1 METTLFICSIVACVI
16 GIATFVVGMNS
27 RAKADGEVV
36 QKLNQAVSGIAELKT
51 DMKEIKNNQQS
62 LALLVNSHEEQIKTL
77 FHSLNDL
84 NNTHDVLIEI
94 LNYIKQTGAD
104 VHGYSHSGLGHHED

>member
-1 METTLFICSIVACVI
+1 METTLFICSIVACII

-51 DMKEIKNNQQS
+51 DVKEIKNSQQN

-104 VHGYSHSGLGHHED
+104 VHGYSHQGLGHHEG

>member
-1 METTLFICSIVACVI
+1 METTLFICSIIACVI

-36 QKLNQAVSGIAELKT
+36 QKLNQAVAGIAELKT
-51 DMKEIKNNQQS
+51 DVKEIKNSQQS

-77 FHSLNDL
+77 FHNLNDL

-94 LNYIKQTGAD
+94 LNYIKQTGAEM
-104 VHGYSHSGLGHHED
+104 HGHSYQGLGNHEN

>member
-1 METTLFICSIVACVI
+1 METTLFICSIIACVI

-36 QKLNQAVSGIAELKT
+36 QKLNQAVTGIAELKA
-51 DMKEIKNNQQS
+51 DVKEIKNSQQS

>member
-1 METTLFICSIVACVI
+1 METILFVCSILACIV
-16 GIATFVVGMNS
+16 GVATFVVGMNS

-36 QKLNQAVSGIAELKT
+36 QKLNQAVNGIAELKT
-51 DMKEIKNNQQS
+51 DVKEIKNSQQS

-104 VHGYSHSGLGHHED
+104 VHGYPHSGSGYYEN

>member
-77 FHSLNDL
+77 FHSLNAL

>member
-1 METTLFICSIVACVI
+1 METVLFICSLIACVI
-16 GIATFVVGMNS
+16 GIATFVVGMNN

-51 DMKEIKNNQQS
+51 DVKEIKNNQQS

-77 FHSLNDL
+77 FHNLNDL
-84 NNTHDVLIEI
+84 NNTHNVLIEI
-94 LNYIKQTGAD
+94 LNYIKQTGAET
-104 VHGYSHSGLGHHED
+104 HGHPYQGLGNYED

>member
-1 METTLFICSIVACVI
+1 METTLFICSIVACII

-36 QKLNQAVSGIAELKT
+36 QKLNQAISGIAELKT
-51 DMKEIKNNQQS
+51 DVKEIKNSQQN

-104 VHGYSHSGLGHHED
+104 VHGYSHQGLGHHED

>member
-1 METTLFICSIVACVI
+1 MESITFVCGIVACLI
-16 GIATFVVGMNS
+16 GILTFIVGMNN

-36 QKLNQAVSGIAELKT
+36 QKLNQAVNGIAELKS
-51 DMKEIKNNQQS
+51 DVKEIKNSQQN

-94 LNYIKQTGAD
+94 LNHLKQTGAED
-104 VHGYSHSGLGHHED
+104 YGHTHQRFGHPEN

>member
-1 METTLFICSIVACVI
+1 METILFVCSILACIV
-16 GIATFVVGMNS
+16 GVATFVVGMNN

-36 QKLNQAVSGIAELKT
+36 QKLNQAVNGIAELKT
-51 DMKEIKNNQQS
+51 DVKEIKNSQQN

-77 FHSLNDL
+77 FHNLNDL

-104 VHGYSHSGLGHHED
+104 VYGYTHSGSGHHEN

>member
-1 METTLFICSIVACVI
+1 MEIILFVCSILACIV
-16 GIATFVVGMNS
+16 GVATFVVGMNS

-36 QKLNQAVSGIAELKT
+36 QKLNQAVNGIAELKT
-51 DMKEIKNNQQS
+51 DVKEIKNSQQN

-104 VHGYSHSGLGHHED
+104 VHGYPYSGSGHHEN

>member
-36 QKLNQAVSGIAELKT
+36 QKLNQAVAGIAELKA
-51 DMKEIKNNQQS
+51 DVKEIKNSQQS

>member
-1 METTLFICSIVACVI
+1 METTLFICSIVACII

-51 DMKEIKNNQQS
+51 DVKEIKNSQQN

-104 VHGYSHSGLGHHED
+104 VHGYSHQGLGHHED

>member
-1 METTLFICSIVACVI
+1 METMLFVCSILACIV
-16 GIATFVVGMNS
+16 GVATFVVGMNN

-36 QKLNQAVSGIAELKT
+36 QKLNQAVNGIAELKT
-51 DMKEIKNNQQS
+51 DVKEIKNSQQS

-84 NNTHDVLIEI
+84 NNTHEVLVEI

-104 VHGYSHSGLGHHED
+104 AHGYPHSGSGHLEN